1 MIVLGC
7 IHAGIASP
15 TEDTVYPNSV
25 LGGDRELLES
35 CKDGDIPFVVQNTAP
50 QVSFL
55 KDTAVFD
62 IPAVFETIENSGTE
76 ILTPDETMYEEIR
89 ELCKPIYKAIE
100 QSVSEEMV
108 KAYIG
113 E

>member
-1 MIVLGC
+1 M
-7 IHAGIASP
+7 
-15 TEDTVYPNSV
+15 
-25 LGGDRELLES
+25 
-35 CKDGDIPFVVQNTAP
+35 
-50 QVSFL
+50 
-55 KDTAVFD
+55 FD

-100 QSVSEEMV
+100 QSVSEEIV

>member
-1 MIVLGC
+1 M
-7 IHAGIASP
+7 
-15 TEDTVYPNSV
+15 
-25 LGGDRELLES
+25 
-35 CKDGDIPFVVQNTAP
+35 
-50 QVSFL
+50 
-55 KDTAVFD
+55 FD

-89 ELCKPIYKAIE
+89 ELCKLIYKAIE
-100 QSVSEEMV
+100 QSVSEEIV

>member
-1 MIVLGC
+1 MNTKMSFYFKREQLDTVQRYAWPLGSS
-7 IHAGIASP
+7 SP
-15 TEDTVYPNSV
+15 EDTV
-25 LGGDRELLES
+25 
-35 CKDGDIPFVVQNTAP
+35 
-50 QVSFL
+50 
-55 KDTAVFD
+55 TAVFD

-100 QSVSEEMV
+100 QSVSEENV

>member
-1 MIVLGC
+1 MNTKMSFYFKREQLDTVQRYAWPLGSS
-7 IHAGIASP
+7 SP
-15 TEDTVYPNSV
+15 EDTVTV
-25 LGGDRELLES
+25 
-35 CKDGDIPFVVQNTAP
+35 
-50 QVSFL
+50 
-55 KDTAVFD
+55 VFD
-62 IPAVFETIENSGTE
+62 IPAVFETIENSRTE

-100 QSVSEEMV
+100 QSVSEEIV